1 MLYTSAIVIAD
12 YIYFVLGACLV
23 LVIAVIAVTVSKLLQ
38 VIQLSV
44 AMSLRKV

>member
-23 LVIAVIAVTVSKLLQ
+23 LVIAVTVSKLLQ

>member
-12 YIYFVLGACLV
+12 YIYFILGACLV
-23 LVIAVIAVTVSKLLQ
+23 LVIAVAVSELLQ

-44 AMSLRKV
+44 AVSLLKV